1 VRYPKD
7 EPSQPLRTGLE
18 TGVQTADR
26 RGMFGAYGEA
36 GLSPTVFAAC
46 FLAGAVAIAL
56 WIEVRFP
63 RLAPSSLRGAI
74 LHVGGTIVAAQLLT
88 PLATHLLGGSAFLT
102 LVSTFAVGFP
112 ALVYTL
118 LVAIWVIRILRGVA
132 RGLLP

>member
-1 VRYPKD
+1 MFVTYGDP
-7 EPSQPLRTGLE
+7 
-18 TGVQTADR
+18 
-26 RGMFGAYGEA
+26 GM
-36 GLSPTVFAAC
+36 SPTIFAVC
-46 FLAGAVAIAL
+46 FLAGAAATAV
-56 WIEVRFP
+56 WVEVRFP
-63 RLAPSSLRGAI
+63 RLAPSSLGGAV